1 MKNLSHSSPLVQQ
14 LPSAQHVHSP
24 SHSTVMTT
32 IKRSKKN
39 RYNDSSPL
47 LLLLILL
54 VLSFDKITVLDAFMT
69 TSSSSMIQQ
78 QRSQKHQK
86 LQQKSPTSRQMAA
99 TKSGGKAILSIEQF
113 ETDVLLLNNEEGEE
127 GDDGSPSQTKPIL
140 VLYSAPWC
148 GPCRLTNPIVKQ
160 ISSQYANLINAV
172 EVCTDDL
179 PTIAESA
186 GVVSIPTLQLYYNGR
201 CYDTIVGCVTINVL
215 SSAIDKVLDDLG
227 LLVKDDDDGAS
238 KSEIEGVDE

>member
-1 MKNLSHSSPLVQQ
+1 MRNFRPKTSQLSPFEMDVNSSSYSVIATAAINKVKKQ
-14 LPSAQHVHSP
+14 LSNNNPSPV
-24 SHSTVMTT
+24 
-32 IKRSKKN
+32 
-39 RYNDSSPL
+39 L
-47 LLLLILL
+47 FLL
-54 VLSFDKITVLDAFMT
+54 VLLVLLFDRIAVVDAFMT
-69 TSSSSMIQQ
+69 SSSSPMIQQ
-78 QRSQKHQK
+78 QRNFQHQQLYK
-86 LQQKSPTSRQMAA
+86 TSITNLQMAA

-113 ETDVLLLNNEEGEE
+113 EKDVLLQSNEEGEE
-127 GDDGSPSQTKPIL
+127 RDPSQTKPIL

-227 LLVKDDDDGAS
+227 LLVKDDDDDDKSTG
-238 KSEIEGVDE
+238 KSEVEGSGG

>member
-1 MKNLSHSSPLVQQ
+1 MKNFRQKRLSHSSPFVQQ

-24 SHSTVMTT
+24 SHSTVTTT
-32 IKRSKKN
+32 IKRSKEH

-47 LLLLILL
+47 LLLLLLL

-69 TSSSSMIQQ
+69 TSKSSMIQQ
-78 QRSQKHQK
+78 QRSRQHQK
-86 LQQKSPTSRQMAA
+86 LQQKSLTSRQMAA

-113 ETDVLLLNNEEGEE
+113 EIDVLLLNNEEG
-127 GDDGSPSQTKPIL
+127 DDGSQSQTKPIL

-160 ISSQYANLINAV
+160 ISSQYANMINVV

-227 LLVKDDDDGAS
+227 LLVKDDDDAAS
-238 KSEIEGVDE
+238 KSEGVDE